1 MKNND
6 QGFLLVEVLVALV
19 ILAVGLTVGIEALT
33 FCVRMNNLA
42 YRRSMAALAA
52 DNQLSVML
60 LPQESIPQDG
70 SRGQLDNNYNW
81 NIKIE
86 EVNKNLDKIIYTTSW
101 KERNTIQRIEL
112 TTYRAKTSTEKK

>member
-1 MKNND
+1 MKNNN

-19 ILAVGLTVGIEALT
+19 ILAVGLIVGIEALT

-42 YRRSMAALAA
+42 YRRSMAVLAA
-52 DNQLSVML
+52 DNQLSVMF

-81 NIKIE
+81 DIKIE

-101 KERNTIQRIEL
+101 KER
-112 TTYRAKTSTEKK
+112 